1 MRVASASRVQ
11 PGVSRRRR
19 SASARESGGTPPRQ
33 GVHCLAVRFMA
44 TSSSPPSRFARRI
57 QWAVASSSEIG
68 LWSAPVPDARRR
80 EPQPSPFDAAVALA
94 PRIRAA
100 AAETERQRRLSPELV
115 QALAAGGVFR
125 MCVPRALGG
134 GEVDPAT
141 MIRTIEIIAAADG
154 AAGWSAMIGATS
166 GVASA
171 YLADDA
177 AREIYGSDPDVVSGG
192 AFAPLGRATVVDG
205 GYRLTGR
212 LPLASGFRHC
222 GRLLGRRLAL

>member
-80 EPQPSPFDAAVALA
+80 EQQPSPFDAAVALA

-100 AAETERQRRLSPELV
+100 AADTERQRRLSPELV
-115 QALAAGGVFR
+115 RALAAGGVFQ
-125 MCVPRALGG
+125 MCVPRTLGG

-166 GVASA
+166 GLASA
-171 YLADDA
+171 HLPQDP
-177 AREIYGSDPDVVSGG
+177 AREIYGSDPEAGSGG
-192 AFAPLGRATVVDG
+192 PLPPPGPGTAGRR
-205 GYRLTGR
+205 GYPGTGR
-212 LPLASGFRHC
+212 LPFAG
-222 GRLLGRRLAL
+222 GRERCALLT